1 MNLISI
7 CIPVLNEE
15 ENILNTFTAID
26 KYFKK
31 ELKEYKYE
39 IIFTDN
45 NSSDKTENILTD
57 IAKNNQ
63 HIKYIRFNKNIGYD
77 LSILEGYRNSAGDA
91 AIVVDCDLQDPI
103 NILKTFIVEWK
114 KGHDVVYGVR
124 KKRKENFL
132 FTFVRKV
139 YYKIMNSSSQN
150 NYPVGAGGFRLIDK
164 TVINRISNNDNI
176 YPYIRGLTFSLAVK
190 PKGVDYD
197 RTNRNLGSSK
207 LGYYNTF
214 TYGINALIEQTRI
227 FVRFFARIGIILFI
241 FSVFFSFIN
250 LYVNFK
256 FFTLFQNIILL
267 LLMLII
273 LMSVIISEYVMRI
286 YLQIKKEN
294 KIIYEKKINLK

>member
-15 ENILNTFTAID
+15 ENILNTFNTID
-26 KYFKK
+26 EYFKR
-31 ELKEYKYE
+31 ELKEYSYE

-45 NSSDKTENILTD
+45 NSSDKTEVIITD

-63 HIKYIRFNKNIGYD
+63 NIKYIRFNKNIGYD
-77 LSILEGYRNSAGDA
+77 LSILEGYRNSAGGA
-91 AIVVDCDLQDPI
+91 AVVVDCDLQDPI
-103 NILKTFIVEWK
+103 DVIKKFITEWK
-114 KGHDVVYGVR
+114 NGHDVVYGVR

-132 FTFVRKV
+132 FNFVRKI
-139 YYKIMNSSSQN
+139 YYKIMNASSQN
-150 NYPVGAGGFRLIDK
+150 NYPEGAGGFRLIDK
-164 TVINRISNNDNI
+164 TIIDRISTNDNI

-190 PKGVDYD
+190 PKGIDYD
-197 RTNRNLGSSK
+197 RTSRKLGTSK

-227 FVRFFARIGIILFI
+227 FVRFFARIGVILFVS
-241 FSVFFSFIN
+241 SVFFSLLNF
-250 LYVNFK
+250 YADFK
-256 FFTLFQNIILL
+256 FFTLFQNLILL
-267 LLMLII
+267 LLMLMI
-273 LMSVIISEYVMRI
+273 LMSIIISEYVMRI

>member
-7 CIPVLNEE
+7 CIPVLNED
-15 ENILNTFTAID
+15 ENILNTFKTID
-26 KYFKK
+26 DYFKK

-45 NSSDKTENILTD
+45 HSSDKTEDIITN

-63 HIKYIRFNKNIGYD
+63 NIKYIRFKKNIGYD
-77 LSILEGYRNSAGDA
+77 LSILEGYRNSIGDA
-91 AIVVDCDLQDPI
+91 AVVVDCDLQDPI
-103 NILKTFIVEWK
+103 NILKIFIDEWK
-114 KGHDVVYGVR
+114 NNHDVVYGVR

-132 FTFVRKV
+132 FTFVRKI
-139 YYKIMNSSSQN
+139 YYKIMNASSQN
-150 NYPVGAGGFRLIDK
+150 NYPVDAGGFRLIDK
-164 TVINRISNNDNI
+164 TIIKQVLNNDNI
-176 YPYIRGLTFSLAVK
+176 YPYVRGLTFSLAIN
-190 PKGVDYD
+190 PKGIDYD
-197 RTNRNLGSSK
+197 RTNRELGKSK

-227 FVRFFARIGIILFI
+227 FVRFFARIGIILFV
-241 FSVFFSFIN
+241 FSVFFSLIN
-250 LYVNFK
+250 FYTNFK

-273 LMSVIISEYVMRI
+273 LMNIIISEYVMRI